1 MTGNPDDYL
10 KNVEI
15 VNSYIINHK
24 CRGDPMKKYDFK
36 NFPKDYEKKIFLQL
50 FVVVGKIY
58 G

>member
-10 KNVEI
+10 KNVKI

-36 NFPKDYEKKIFLQL
+36 NFPKDYEKKLFLQL